1 MPPFVPLTDGAQL
14 ELRYSYPDTLVIEN
28 RLWFISRQPP
38 VTSAQ
43 LLALAG
49 GAAAWVVAQLLP
61 LLSSDITFLSSVA
74 TDWSGSAPG
83 AIEQVAI
90 NLTGGDFSGIHS
102 ANVSYRV
109 RFRGTSAQPRLI
121 NSNFVGGIPRGAVVT
136 NTVEGTFKDALFD
149 AYVNV
154 IDLAPLWGPFPA
166 WRWVITSAIDG
177 GSYRTE
183 QLASRTDFI
192 QTPSPFISP
201 RRRRITR
208 LRKL

>member
-61 LLSSDITFLSSVA
+61 SLSSDLTFLSSVA
-74 TDWSGSAPG
+74 TDWSGSSPG
-83 AIEQVAI
+83 TVVQVAV

-102 ANVSYRV
+102 ANVAYRV
-109 RFRGTSAQPRLI
+109 RFRGTNDQPRLI
-121 NSNFVGGIPRGAVVT
+121 NSNFLGGIPRGAVAT
-136 NTVEGTFKDALFD
+136 NTVEATFKDAVFE
-149 AYVNV
+149 AYASV
-154 IDLAPLWGPFPA
+154 IDLAAVWGPFPA
-166 WRWVITSAIDG
+166 WEWVITSAISA

-192 QTPSPFISP
+192 QTPSPYISP